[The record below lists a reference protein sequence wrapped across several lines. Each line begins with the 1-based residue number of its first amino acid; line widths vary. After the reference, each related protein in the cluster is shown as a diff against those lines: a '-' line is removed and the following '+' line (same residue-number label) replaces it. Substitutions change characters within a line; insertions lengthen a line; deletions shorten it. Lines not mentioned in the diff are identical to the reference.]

1 MAEEETTPEVEEPE
15 VTERGRGRRFALAGF
30 VAVALAVGA
39 SAVVF
44 LRDSDAERSG
54 SAELPSP
61 QATAPAEAEGPAA
74 TEVPDDGI
82 DYAAEL
88 DIVLPL
94 ARVSA
99 EGSEGGRGGAHI
111 GKVIALDSFVVNI
124 SDRERDRYLKLKAEL
139 ELSVP
144 EVSDE
149 LDQRMP
155 QIRDLIISLL
165 GSKSFEEVRTIEG
178 KNFLREEILLRINA
192 LLISGK
198 VKRVFFTEFVVQ

>member
-1 MAEEETTPEVEEPE
+1 MAEEETTAEVEEPE
-15 VTERGRGRRFALAGF
+15 VTERGRGRRLSLAGF

-39 SAVVF
+39 TALVF
-44 LRDSDAERSG
+44 LRGGEAEQSDSADLA
-54 SAELPSP
+54 SP
-61 QATAPAEAEGPAA
+61 QATAHGEAAGPAA

-94 ARVSA
+94 ARVSS
-99 EGSEGGRGGAHI
+99 EGSRGDRGGAHI
-111 GKVIALDSFVVNI
+111 GKIIPLDSFVVNI

-139 ELSVP
+139 ELSMP
-144 EVSDE
+144 EVADE

-192 LLISGK
+192 LLVSGK
-198 VKRVFFTEFVVQ
+198 IKRVFFTEFVVQ